1 MVKGREEWA
10 DKKTEAIK
18 INTAC
23 RRRTES
29 TELNA

>member
-23 RRRTES
+23 RRTES